1 MRFKSVIFLF
11 IILIINSFVY
21 SQVNEQQLNDE
32 IIKYRA
38 ENNLPKAAE
47 IINKLAFYYWETEK
61 YDKAVQTFEQSVT
74 INKDIGND
82 NALKAI
88 YSNMGMIYSDMGQP
102 ETSVVY
108 FRKSLLIS
116 RSQNNKQDIGTNLIN
131 IAVALKNLKR
141 LNEAAENAE
150 EALKVFTET
159 GNKKLM
165 RTCYGTLADI
175 YEEMGESQK
184 SMEYFSLYASFQK
197 QIQQEEIEK
206 QQKEASAKVAE
217 ADKTV
222 KKVIQEKV
230 ITEKK
235 LHVTRDSLK
244 ETKEQNKLK
253 TLQIQKQQADLK
265 NQRLI
270 TLIVVIGLIFVLIM
284 AIFILKSYREK
295 KKHNDILEHRNFEI
309 KKQNEEINAK
319 NLKIEQSINYA
330 KTIQGALLPDR
341 DNLKKIFPESF
352 IFFSPRD
359 VVSGDFY
366 WFTTVIKNS
375 ITYKIVA
382 AVDCTGHGVPG
393 AFMSMLGVSFFNEI
407 VLDKGIISPDVILE
421 HMHEKVVTSL
431 KQKESGN
438 TDGMDMTVC
447 VYDEKNKKLQFAGA
461 ANPLVYIQGNEL
473 KTIKG
478 DFFGVGGKMKTSSGE
493 IRKFKLHT
501 INITKPTMCYI
512 FSDGFADQFGGENGK
527 KFLLKKF
534 KQLLFDIS
542 DKSSTEQYDIL
553 EKTLSDWHGEANKR
567 VDDVLVMGFRI

>member
-1 MRFKSVIFLF
+1 MRFKN
-11 IILIINSFVY
+11 IILLFFILIASSFIY
-21 SQVNEQQLNDE
+21 AQINEQQLKED

-38 ENNLPKAAE
+38 ENNLPKAAGT
-47 IINKLAFYYWETEK
+47 INKLAFYFWETEK
-61 YDKAVQTFEQSVT
+61 LDKAVQTFEQSVA
-74 INKDIGND
+74 INKEIGND

-88 YSNMGMIYSDMGQP
+88 YSNMGMIYSDMGQL

-116 RSQNNKQDIGTNLIN
+116 NKQNNKQDIGNNLIN

-141 LNEAAENAE
+141 LDEAAENAE
-150 EALKVFTET
+150 EALNVFVEIA
-159 GNKKLM
+159 NKKMM

-175 YEEMGESQK
+175 YEELGESQK
-184 SMEYFSLYASFQK
+184 SMEYFNLYASFQK
-197 QIQQEEIEK
+197 QIQQEEVDK
-206 QQKEASAKVAE
+206 QKQEASKKVAE
-217 ADKTV
+217 AS
-222 KKVIQEKV
+222 KKVEKVIKEKV

-235 LHVTRDSLK
+235 LIVTRDSLQ
-244 ETKEQNKLK
+244 ETQEINKLK
-253 TLQIQKQQADLK
+253 TLQIEKQQADLK
-265 NQRLI
+265 NQQLI
-270 TLIVVIGLIFVLIM
+270 TLMVVIGLVFVLIV

-295 KKHNDILEHRNFEI
+295 KKHNEILEHRNAEI
-309 KKQNEEINAK
+309 KKQNEEIKEK

-330 KTIQGALLPDR
+330 KTIQGALLPDK

-366 WFTTVIKNS
+366 WFTTVVKNL

-407 VLDKGIISPDVILE
+407 VLDNKIVSPDVILE

-461 ANPLVYIQGNEL
+461 ANPLVYIQNNEL
-473 KTIKG
+473 KNIKG
-478 DFFGVGGKMKTSSGE
+478 DFFGVGGRMKTSSGE

-501 INITKPTMCYI
+501 FDINEPTTCYI
-512 FSDGFADQFGGENGK
+512 FSDGFSDQFGGENGK

-542 DKSSTEQYDIL
+542 SKSMQGQYDVL
-553 EKTLSDWHGEANKR
+553 KKTLYDWHGDKYKR
-567 VDDVLVMGFRI
+567 VDDILVIGFRI